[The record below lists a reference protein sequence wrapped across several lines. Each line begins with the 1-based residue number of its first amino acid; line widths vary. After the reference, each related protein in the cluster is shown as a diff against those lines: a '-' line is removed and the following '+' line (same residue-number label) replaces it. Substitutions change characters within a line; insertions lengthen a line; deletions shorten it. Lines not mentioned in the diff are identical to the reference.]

1 MSENNKGI
9 SFALGYQVNISK
21 RSENEPGTDAVI
33 LEMRRWVDAHKYQL
47 ASINSI
53 SKIPRSWYFRN
64 LIY

>member
-9 SFALGYQVNISK
+9 SFALGYQNNTSK
-21 RSENEPGTDAVI
+21 RSENEPATDAVVI
-33 LEMRRWVDAHKYQL
+33 LQMRRWMDAHKYQL

-64 LIY
+64 